1 MLPAVH
7 SRAWGS
13 AIAPVNTLA
22 GALACHGSTGPTFR
36 CLLVGAAAGGVLIGV
51 SVLILVL

>member
-1 MLPAVH
+1 
-7 SRAWGS
+7 
-13 AIAPVNTLA
+13 VNTLA

-36 CLLVGAAAGGVLIGV
+36 CLLVGAAASGALIGV